1 MRINKSF
8 YLGLLVGATI
18 MLPLSYIFFIHTFS
32 VDKSKYFSDTWD
44 NTETYEVV
52 TNLDYIDSVANRMNI
67 ENHVCLEVANKWES
81 LSDREKINALLYNY
95 TYEEILTVRKHP
107 NYTHRDILGARK
119 KENDK

>member
-1 MRINKSF
+1 MIINKSF
-8 YLGLLVGATI
+8 FWGVFIGAMI
-18 MLPLSYIFFIHTFS
+18 MLLIATVYFSHT
-32 VDKSKYFSDTWD
+32 SKKEKFDYNSDTWD
-44 NTETYEVV
+44 ITETCKVV
-52 TNLDYIDSVANRMNI
+52 TNMDYMDSVANRMNI

-119 KENDK
+119 KEDDK